1 MARRLALAA
10 VGGLL
15 AFAAPTQAGL
25 TPDQALPILNQ
36 RRTQAHEST
45 IPAFDAAQNTGCAH
59 HNHYMAVNGNQL
71 THSDQMGNRV
81 YTSDGAAPGAHTV
94 LALPEGT

>member
-15 AFAAPTQAGL
+15 VFAAPAQAGL

-36 RRTQAHEST
+36 WRAQAHESAV
-45 IPAFDAAQNTGCAH
+45 PSFDSAQNTGCAH
-59 HNHYMAVNGNQL
+59 HNHYMANNGNQL
-71 THSDQMGNRV
+71 THTEDMGNLY
-81 YTSDGAAPGAHTV
+81 YTPDGAAAGANSV
-94 LALPEGT
+94 LAIPD